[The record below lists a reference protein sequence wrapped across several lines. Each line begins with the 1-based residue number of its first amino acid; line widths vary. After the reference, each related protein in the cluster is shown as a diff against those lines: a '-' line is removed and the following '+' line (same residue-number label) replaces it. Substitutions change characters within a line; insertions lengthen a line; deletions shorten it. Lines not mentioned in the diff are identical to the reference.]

1 MLNEKAMI
9 SVLNIRT
16 WSARKYDR
24 AVSKDVTGI
33 YNTKEDSGRW
43 NKLLISGD
51 ENKTIQKI
59 ARDARSYHKYHTWP
73 WDNAGGGILPTK
85 SFYKYSEMMNQ
96 FKEDYEHQVKQFIR
110 QYPVLRENERSR
122 LGRMYKEE
130 DYPDLSEIGNKYS
143 FDVYMYPIPE
153 KDDLRL
159 SLNADDVENI
169 KIKLEKNIYNRIN
182 NGMKDL
188 WNRLYMVV
196 QPMVDRLSNEDNKF
210 KNTLVTNITKLCET
224 MPDLNILEDEE
235 LNAMTK
241 KIYDKLTKFSPEDL
255 RENTDIRN
263 DTMLEA
269 KRILDNL
276 RGYIK

>member
-1 MLNEKAMI
+1 
-9 SVLNIRT
+9 
-16 WSARKYDR
+16 
-24 AVSKDVTGI
+24 
-33 YNTKEDSGRW
+33 
-43 NKLLISGD
+43 
-51 ENKTIQKI
+51 
-59 ARDARSYHKYHTWP
+59 
-73 WDNAGGGILPTK
+73 
-85 SFYKYSEMMNQ
+85 MNQ